1 MAFVYSKTVFAGIV
15 TSLGNSDAYLQAAQ
29 TGTATSGL
37 SQLQTARGDVADSLS
52 DNSITNTDF
61 DATNTLAAS
70 LRTAEGNAPS
80 TVSSAYNGALTAL
93 DTYMTTVTGSTVKD
107 YWNSK
112 TSDTTMTFTDNFRAF
127 FRRVKTDEVIVKLY
141 SITMPSAGST
151 TSISSVGSTT
161 NMIPALY
168 EVRTDTAIGSSFV
181 ANFTCIKSGGGSDL
195 VSLTVDSGTG
205 ISNYFSIGGTTKYL
219 YISAFSGTGTSGNTI
234 SVWTR

>member
-1 MAFVYSKTVFAGIV
+1 MAFVYSKATFAGIV
-15 TSLGNSDAYLQAAQ
+15 TSLGNSDAFLQAAQ

-37 SQLQTARGDVADSLS
+37 SQLQTARGDVADSLG
-52 DNSITNTDF
+52 DNSITSADF

-80 TVSSAYNGALTAL
+80 TASSAYNGSLTAL
-93 DTYMTTVTGSTVKD
+93 DTYISTVTGSTVKE

-112 TSDTTMTFTDNFRAF
+112 SSDRTMTFTDNFRSF
-127 FRRVKTDEVIVKLY
+127 FRRVKADEVIVQLY
-141 SITMPSAGST
+141 SVTMPSAGST
-151 TSISSVGSTT
+151 TTISSVGSTT

-181 ANFTCIKSGGGSDL
+181 ANFTCVKTGGSSDL
-195 VSLTVDSGTG
+195 VSLTVNAGTA
-205 ISNYFSIGGTTKYL
+205 ISNYFSIGSTTKYL
-219 YISAFSGTGTSGNTI
+219 YISSFSGTGTSGNAI

>member
-1 MAFVYSKTVFAGIV
+1 MAFVYSKATFAGMV
-15 TSLGNSDAYLQAAQ
+15 TSLGNCDAFLQAAQ

-37 SQLQTARGDVADSLS
+37 TQLQTARGDVADSLG
-52 DNSITNTDF
+52 DNSITTADF

-70 LRTAEGNAPS
+70 LRTAEGSAPS

-93 DTYMTTVTGSTVKD
+93 DTYITTVTGSTIKE

-112 TSDTTMTFTDNFRAF
+112 TDARTMTFTDNFRAF
-127 FRRVKTDEVIVKLY
+127 FRRVKTDEVIVQLY
-141 SITMPSAGST
+141 SVTMPAAGST
-151 TSISSVGSTT
+151 TVISSVGSTT

-181 ANFTCIKSGGGSDL
+181 ANFTCVKTGGSSDL
-195 VSLTVDSGTG
+195 VSLTINAGTA
-205 ISNYFSIGGTTKYL
+205 ISNYFSIGSTTKYL
-219 YISAFSGTGTSGNTI
+219 YISSFSGTGTSGNAV

>member
-1 MAFVYSKTVFAGIV
+1 MAFVYSKATFAGIV
-15 TSLGNSDAYLQAAQ
+15 TSLGNCDAYLQAAQ

-37 SQLQTARGDVADSLS
+37 SQLQSARGDVADSLG

-61 DATNTLAAS
+61 NATNTLAAS
-70 LRTAEGNAPS
+70 FRTAEGNAPS

-93 DTYMTTVTGSTVKD
+93 ETYMSTVTGSTIKD

-112 TSDTTMTFTDNFRAF
+112 TLDKTMTFTDNFRAF
-127 FRRVKTDEVIVKLY
+127 YRRVKADEVIVQLY
-141 SITMPSAGST
+141 SVTMPSAGST
-151 TSISSVGSTT
+151 TVISSVGSTT

-181 ANFTCIKSGGGSDL
+181 ANFTCVKSGGSTDL
-195 VSLTVDSGTG
+195 VSLTIDSGTG

-219 YISAFSGTGTSGNTI
+219 YVSSFSGTGTSGNAI

>member
-1 MAFVYSKTVFAGIV
+1 MAFVYSKATFAGIV
-15 TSLGNSDAYLQAAQ
+15 TSLGNCDAYLQAAQ

-37 SQLQTARGDVADSLS
+37 SQLQTARGDVADSLG
-52 DNSITNTDF
+52 DNSITTTDF
-61 DATNTLAAS
+61 DATNTLAAA

-93 DTYMTTVTGSTVKD
+93 DTYMSTVTGSTIKD

-112 TSDTTMTFTDNFRAF
+112 TSDRTMTFTDNFRAF

-141 SITMPSAGST
+141 SVTMPAAGST

-161 NMIPALY
+161 NMIPALL
-168 EVRTDTAIGSSFV
+168 EVRTDTAIGSSFIC
-181 ANFTCIKSGGGSDL
+181 NFNCVKSSGGTDL
-195 VSLTVDSGTG
+195 VSLTIDAGTG
-205 ISNYFSIGGTTKYL
+205 ISNYYSIGSTQKYL
-219 YISAFSGTGTSGNTI
+219 YISSFSGTGTSGNAI

>member
-1 MAFVYSKTVFAGIV
+1 MAFVYSKATFAGIV
-15 TSLGNSDAYLQAAQ
+15 TSLGNCDAFLQAAQ

-37 SQLQTARGDVADSLS
+37 SQLQTARGDVADSLG
-52 DNSITNTDF
+52 DNSITTTDF

-93 DTYMTTVTGSTVKD
+93 ETYMSTVTGSTIKD

-112 TSDTTMTFTDNFRAF
+112 TLERTMTFTDNFRAF
-127 FRRVKTDEVIVKLY
+127 FRRVKADEVIVQLY
-141 SITMPSAGST
+141 SVTMPSAGST
-151 TSISSVGSTT
+151 TSISAVGSTT
-161 NMIPALY
+161 NMIPALL
-168 EVRTDTAIGSSFV
+168 EVRTDTAIGNSFI
-181 ANFTCIKSGGGSDL
+181 ANFNCLKSNGGTDL
-195 VSLTVDSGTG
+195 VSLTIEAGTG

-219 YISAFSGTGTSGNTI
+219 QVTSFSGTGSNGNAI

>member
-1 MAFVYSKTVFAGIV
+1 MAFVYSKATFAGIV
-15 TSLGNSDAYLQAAQ
+15 TSLGNSDAFLQAAQ

-37 SQLQTARGDVADSLS
+37 SQLQTARGDVADSLG
-52 DNSITNTDF
+52 DNSITSADF

-80 TVSSAYNGALTAL
+80 TASSAYNGSLTAL
-93 DTYMTTVTGSTVKD
+93 DTYMSTVTASTIKD

-112 TSDTTMTFTDNFRAF
+112 TSDRTMTFTDNFRAF
-127 FRRVKTDEVIVKLY
+127 FRRVKADEVIVKLY

-161 NMIPALY
+161 NMIPALL
-168 EVRTDTAIGSSFV
+168 EVRTDTAIGNSFI
-181 ANFTCIKSGGGSDL
+181 ANFNCVKSNGGTDL
-195 VSLTVDSGTG
+195 VSLTVDAGVG

-219 YISAFSGTGTSGNTI
+219 YISSFSGTGTSGNAI

>member
-1 MAFVYSKTVFAGIV
+1 MAFVYSKATFAGMV
-15 TSLGNSDAYLQAAQ
+15 TSLGNCDAFLQAAQ

-37 SQLQTARGDVADSLS
+37 TQLQTARGDVADSLG
-52 DNSITNTDF
+52 DNSITTTDF

-70 LRTAEGNAPS
+70 LRTAEESAPS

-93 DTYMTTVTGSTVKD
+93 DTYITTVTGSTIKE

-112 TSDTTMTFTDNFRAF
+112 TDARTMTFTDNFRAF
-127 FRRVKTDEVIVKLY
+127 FRRVKTDEVIVQLY
-141 SITMPSAGST
+141 SVTMPAAGST
-151 TSISSVGSTT
+151 TVISSVGSTT

-181 ANFTCIKSGGGSDL
+181 ANFNCYKSNGGTDL
-195 VSLTVDSGTG
+195 VSLTINAGTA
-205 ISNYFSIGGTTKYL
+205 ISNYFSIGSTTKYL
-219 YISAFSGTGTSGNTI
+219 YISSFSGTGTSGNAV

>member
-1 MAFVYSKTVFAGIV
+1 MAFVYSKATFAGIV
-15 TSLGNSDAYLQAAQ
+15 TSLGNSDAFLQAAQ

-37 SQLQTARGDVADSLS
+37 SQLQTARGDVADSLG
-52 DNSITNTDF
+52 DNSITSADF

-80 TVSSAYNGALTAL
+80 TASSAYNGSLTAL
-93 DTYMTTVTGSTVKD
+93 DTYISTVTGSTVKE

-112 TSDTTMTFTDNFRAF
+112 SSDRTMTFTDNFRSF
-127 FRRVKTDEVIVKLY
+127 FRRVKADEVIVQLY
-141 SITMPSAGST
+141 SVTMPSAGST
-151 TSISSVGSTT
+151 TVISSVGSTT

-181 ANFTCIKSGGGSDL
+181 ANFTCVKTGGSSDL
-195 VSLTVDSGTG
+195 VSLTVNAGTA
-205 ISNYFSIGGTTKYL
+205 ISNYFSIGSTTKYL
-219 YISAFSGTGTSGNTI
+219 YISSFSGTGTSGNAI

>member
-1 MAFVYSKTVFAGIV
+1 MAFVYSKATFAGMV
-15 TSLGNSDAYLQAAQ
+15 TSLGNCDAFLQAAQ

-37 SQLQTARGDVADSLS
+37 TQLQTARGDVADSLG
-52 DNSITNTDF
+52 DNSITTADF

-70 LRTAEGNAPS
+70 LRTAEGSAPS

-93 DTYMTTVTGSTVKD
+93 DTYITTVTGSTIKE

-112 TSDTTMTFTDNFRAF
+112 TDARTMTFTDNFRAF
-127 FRRVKTDEVIVKLY
+127 FRRVKTDEVIVQLY
-141 SITMPSAGST
+141 SVTMPAAGST
-151 TSISSVGSTT
+151 TVISSVGSTT

-181 ANFTCIKSGGGSDL
+181 ANFNCYKSNGGTDL
-195 VSLTVDSGTG
+195 VSLSINAGTA
-205 ISNYFSIGGTTKYL
+205 ISNYISIGSTTKYL
-219 YISAFSGTGTSGNTI
+219 YISSFSGTGTSGNAI